1 MFSSASFLSFIS
13 VASASFAPAAV
24 LASTTVCKQP
34 AHLILA
40 IFAAFLW
47 SCAISVVALVW
58 IALFR
63 PLGAPLWV
71 VALCAVVLQELA
83 RWATYALFEAML
95 RGLRSAG
102 LMPHDG
108 PRTAAQ
114 QVPAAV
120 SSGLGAGVMQVLVM
134 HGDVLAGALRPGTLY
149 APSCSALSL
158 FAVDALTNL
167 ACIALNVLLMAIELL
182 NNGVALDFHH
192 TPFGIAFGVVYVLWH
207 HLYRYRRTHTLLYF
221 FLSWQSPHALKV
233 LAALVAAFAVFF
245 GLGVLLTEA
254 VRPTAIGAPLTLLL
268 VASIMRLRPPKERRL
283 GEDGNPIGMLA

>member
-120 SSGLGAGVMQVLVM
+120 SSGLGAGVMQVLSM
-134 HGDVLAGALRPGTLY
+134 HGDVLAGATRPGTLY
-149 APSCSALSL
+149 TPACASLSL

-167 ACIALNVLLMAIELL
+167 ASTVLNVLLS
-182 NNGVALDFHH
+182 
-192 TPFGIAFGVVYVLWH
+192 VLGWTAA
-207 HLYRYRRTHTLLYF
+207 YPRKSRR
-221 FLSWQSPHALKV
+221 A
-233 LAALVAAFAVFF
+233 
-245 GLGVLLTEA
+245 
-254 VRPTAIGAPLTLLL
+254 
-268 VASIMRLRPPKERRL
+268 
-283 GEDGNPIGMLA
+283 IGMLVVLHLLAAGATLLNTQLPSLVPAGSGCAYSLPCLYAVVLVCGVLTARIAAISVCAPRRRELMAGGLATSATRGER

>member
-1 MFSSASFLSFIS
+1 MLDSTPNELRRSGPSRESTARQLLFSSSMFSSASFLSFIS

-108 PRTAAQ
+108 PRTPLSRCRRRSRAGWA
-114 QVPAAV
+114 PA
-120 SSGLGAGVMQVLVM
+120 
-134 HGDVLAGALRPGTLY
+134 
-149 APSCSALSL
+149 
-158 FAVDALTNL
+158 
-167 ACIALNVLLMAIELL
+167 
-182 NNGVALDFHH
+182 
-192 TPFGIAFGVVYVLWH
+192 
-207 HLYRYRRTHTLLYF
+207 
-221 FLSWQSPHALKV
+221 
-233 LAALVAAFAVFF
+233 
-245 GLGVLLTEA
+245 
-254 VRPTAIGAPLTLLL
+254 
-268 VASIMRLRPPKERRL
+268 
-283 GEDGNPIGMLA
+283 